1 MLGSSKSKP
10 QGCGLS
16 NDIFNYRTATR
27 SEAKRTAPLAQRAR
41 VVDSSINSG
50 MS

>member
-10 QGCGLS
+10 QGRGLS

-27 SEAKRTAPLAQRAR
+27 SEAN
-41 VVDSSINSG
+41 SSAGPKGESRRLEY
-50 MS
+50 